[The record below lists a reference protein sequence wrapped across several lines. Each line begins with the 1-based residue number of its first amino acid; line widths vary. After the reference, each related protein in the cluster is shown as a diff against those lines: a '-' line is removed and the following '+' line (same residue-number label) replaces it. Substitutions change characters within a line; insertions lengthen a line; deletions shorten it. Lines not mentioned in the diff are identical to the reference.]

1 MPHFAEPNTHEEILP
16 LASQTDDTDTD
27 EDNVFFVNQV
37 VARPKETRATR
48 ERLVEVEFAAEE
60 ARLHAQRAAADL
72 YEAAAQVELARAPL
86 AEAVAIQKDA
96 EDELEAC
103 ARRLS
108 HAQVENERIVKST
121 NTNSSSAWDA
131 RKDEADALKATEAK
145 LAAGERMR
153 AASDAVKKAEAFVN
167 EATANVERRRV
178 RMDIAIQAAF
188 NAIDTAN
195 GLAASMDAVDAALM
209 ESDER
214 HKDAVRMVRL
224 FYFYFTLFYFSCG
237 QLV

>member
-1 MPHFAEPNTHEEILP
+1 MPHFAEPNTHEEILT

-37 VARPKETRATR
+37 VARPKEAPATR

-96 EDELEAC
+96 ADELEAC

-108 HAQVENERIVKST
+108 HAQVENERIFKST
-121 NTNSSSAWDA
+121 STNSSSAWDA

-178 RMDIAIQAAF
+178 RMDIAIQAAL

>member
-1 MPHFAEPNTHEEILP
+1 
-16 LASQTDDTDTD
+16 
-27 EDNVFFVNQV
+27 
-37 VARPKETRATR
+37 
-48 ERLVEVEFAAEE
+48 
-60 ARLHAQRAAADL
+60 
-72 YEAAAQVELARAPL
+72 
-86 AEAVAIQKDA
+86 
-96 EDELEAC
+96 
-103 ARRLS
+103 
-108 HAQVENERIVKST
+108 
-121 NTNSSSAWDA
+121 
-131 RKDEADALKATEAK
+131 
-145 LAAGERMR
+145 MR

-195 GLAASMDAVDAALM
+195 GLAASMDTVDAALM

>member
-37 VARPKETRATR
+37 IARPKETRATR

-96 EDELEAC
+96 ADELEAC

-121 NTNSSSAWDA
+121 STNSSSAWDA
-131 RKDEADALKATEAK
+131 RKDETDALKATEAK

-153 AASDAVKKAEAFVN
+153 AASEAVKKAEAFVN

-195 GLAASMDAVDAALM
+195 GLAASMDTVDAALM

-214 HKDAVRMVRL
+214 HKDAVRMVRSSYHL
-224 FYFYFTLFYFSCG
+224 SYGRLD
-237 QLV
+237 

>member
-1 MPHFAEPNTHEEILP
+1 MPHFAEPNPHEEILT

-37 VARPKETRATR
+37 IARPKETPATR

-72 YEAAAQVELARAPL
+72 YEAAAQVELARAPR

-96 EDELEAC
+96 ADELEAC

-121 NTNSSSAWDA
+121 
-131 RKDEADALKATEAK
+131 
-145 LAAGERMR
+145 
-153 AASDAVKKAEAFVN
+153 
-167 EATANVERRRV
+167 
-178 RMDIAIQAAF
+178 Q
-188 NAIDTAN
+188 
-195 GLAASMDAVDAALM
+195 
-209 ESDER
+209 
-214 HKDAVRMVRL
+214 H
-224 FYFYFTLFYFSCG
+224 
-237 QLV
+237 QLVIRVGRS